1 LEQDPS
7 PAVFGDAL
15 RRLAGA
21 VTYLYQDGPRYWYST
36 QPTVT
41 KLAEDR
47 AEQLKRDPD
56 KVVHELDLR
65 LRARI
70 WNGRRTSA
78 VSTRCRSRGKM
89 RGLHCW

>member
-1 LEQDPS
+1 MEMRCGGWPEPS
-7 PAVFGDAL
+7 PTFTRMGHATGIL
-15 RRLAGA
+15 RSL
-21 VTYLYQDGPRYWYST
+21 P
-36 QPTVT
+36 VT